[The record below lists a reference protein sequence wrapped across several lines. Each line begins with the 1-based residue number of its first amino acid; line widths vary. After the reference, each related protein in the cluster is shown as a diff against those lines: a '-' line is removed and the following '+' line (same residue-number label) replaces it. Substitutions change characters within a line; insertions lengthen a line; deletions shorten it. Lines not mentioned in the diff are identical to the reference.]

1 MSYRKVQKTSKGTFL
16 ISLPK
21 DWATE
26 YSLDKQEAL
35 LVTQSSDGSLII
47 RPPQTKIRE
56 IRVTIPMAPY
66 ISRHITWSYLMG
78 ADEVEVV
85 ADRPISKRERSEIR
99 EAISRLAGFEIIDEK
114 EDRVIIGTL
123 MEAGTGSIEK
133 YLRKELFVATNMER
147 EALEAFMRGDEESAQ
162 AVKQRDDEVDRLYF
176 LLVRLTRGAIGNSY
190 ISERLGISPLVA
202 LDVREASEVLENL
215 ADYSVKIANAVSHPP
230 VIASPEDESRLKS
243 FLEEIV
249 DVQNKAIE
257 ALISS
262 AFQDALSLLERKP
275 KIANLIKI
283 KGSVETCELMKTLA
297 FQSILEQILERT
309 FDIID
314 LIVPKTIDTSLGR
327 A

>member
-123 MEAGTGSIEK
+123 MEAGTASIEK

-230 VIASPEDESRLKS
+230 VITSPEDESRLKS

-309 FDIID
+309 FDLID